1 LSTCGI
7 IEEKEHIMVINED
20 FKKSVGARL
29 KELRNKNNLTISV
42 LLEKLQNE
50 YYIDIDDKS
59 IRRYEKGEF
68 LPKIDNLICLSEIF
82 NTTLD
87 YIIYGKET
95 SDDNSF
101 TYYDNFKRLNRLI
114 YSLSV
119 YFVTDE
125 TTGKFYLELWEDEAK
140 VYWER
145 LNTYGINDNYN
156 FEKRNA
162 LPKFS
167 LKELDLLIADFE
179 EYKEQLL
186 PTKKRFDAWL
196 KSQGINP
203 DAFLMEKLKRLKK
216 D

>member
-1 LSTCGI
+1 
-7 IEEKEHIMVINED
+7 MVINED

-29 KELRNKNNLTISV
+29 KELRNKNNLTISI

-50 YYIDIDDKS
+50 YYIDIDEKS

-101 TYYDNFKRLNRLI
+101 TYYDNIKRLNRLI

-119 YFVTDE
+119 NFVKDE
-125 TTGKFYLELWEDEAK
+125 TTGKCYLELWEDESK

-167 LKELDLLIADFE
+167 LKELDSLFEDFA

-186 PTKKRFDAWL
+186 PTKERFNSWL
-196 KSQGINP
+196 ESQGINP
-203 DAFLMEKLKRLKK
+203 ETYLVEKIKRINNRVKNKK
-216 D
+216 V

>member
-1 LSTCGI
+1 
-7 IEEKEHIMVINED
+7 MVVDEQ
-20 FKKSVGARL
+20 FKQNVGKRL
-29 KELRNKNNLTISV
+29 KELRKKSKLTIGD
-42 LLEKLQNE
+42 LLEILQNE
-50 YYIDIDDKS
+50 HYVDIDEKS

-68 LPKIDNLICLSEIF
+68 LPKIDNLICLAEIF
-82 NTTLD
+82 NTSLD
-87 YIIYGKET
+87 YIIYGRET

-119 YFVTDE
+119 NFVKNE
-125 TTGKFYLELWEDEAK
+125 STGKCYLELWDEESK
-140 VYWER
+140 IYWER
-145 LNTYGINDNYN
+145 LNNFGINDNYK

-162 LPKFS
+162 MPKFS
-167 LKELDLLIADFE
+167 LRELDLLIEDFA

-203 DAFLMEKLKRLKK
+203 DVYLMEKLIRLKK

>member
-1 LSTCGI
+1 
-7 IEEKEHIMVINED
+7 MVVDEQ
-20 FKKSVGARL
+20 FKQNVGKRL
-29 KELRNKNNLTISV
+29 KELRKKSKLTIGD
-42 LLEKLQNE
+42 LLEILQNE
-50 YYIDIDDKS
+50 HYVDIDEKS

-68 LPKIDNLICLSEIF
+68 LPKIDNLICLAEIF
-82 NTTLD
+82 NTSLD
-87 YIIYGKET
+87 YIIYGRET

-119 YFVTDE
+119 NFVKNE
-125 TTGKFYLELWEDEAK
+125 STGKCYLELWDEESK
-140 VYWER
+140 IYWER
-145 LNTYGINDNYN
+145 LNNFGINDNYK

-162 LPKFS
+162 MPKFS
-167 LKELDLLIADFE
+167 LRELDLLIEDFA

-203 DAFLMEKLKRLKK
+203 DAFLMEKLNRLKK

>member
-1 LSTCGI
+1 MIT
-7 IEEKEHIMVINED
+7 INEE
-20 FKKSVGARL
+20 FKSNVGERL
-29 KELRNKNNLTISV
+29 KQLRKNNNFTIYQ

-50 YYIDIDDKS
+50 YFIDIDEKS

-68 LPKIDNLICLSEIF
+68 LPKIDNLICLAEIF

-119 YFVTDE
+119 NFLKDE
-125 TTGKFYLELWEDEAK
+125 ATGKCYLELWEDESK

-145 LNTYGINDNYN
+145 LNHFGVNNNYS
-156 FEKRNA
+156 FENRQKD
-162 LPKFS
+162 PCFS
-167 LKELDLLIADFE
+167 VKDLDKLVEDFLE
-179 EYKEQLL
+179 NKEQLL
-186 PTKKRFDAWL
+186 PTKKRFDRWL
-196 KSQGINP
+196 ISQGINP
-203 DAFLMEKLKRLKK
+203 TTYLQEKLNRVK
-216 D
+216 DKSNKC